1 MRNVQFASIPISE
14 EDSRFHD
21 SIFTLDLQSIIE
33 SMKHNDSWAQGE
45 LNSVILLKRPDKQI
59 VLTTMHEGT
68 EIKFFP
74 LNDSLSFK
82 IIEGKIKLLTHQETF
97 TLRKGQLLKYH
108 TNNTLILTTIEET
121 VLLLTISNGIL
132 LQSAN

>member
-1 MRNVQFASIPISE
+1 MKNVQFANIPIAQE
-14 EDSRFHD
+14 VSRFRD
-21 SIFTLDLQSIIE
+21 SIFTLDLQTIIE

-45 LNSVILLKRPDKQI
+45 LNSVILLKSPDKQI

-74 LNDSLSFK
+74 FNDSITFK
-82 IIEGKIKLLTHQETF
+82 IIEGKIKLLTHQETI

-108 TNNTLILTTIEET
+108 TSNTLILTTIEET
-121 VLLLTISNGIL
+121 VLLLTISKGNL
-132 LQSAN
+132 RQSVN